1 MESKNNDLHS
11 PSNYD
16 ELLLRHSLLFADGLK
31 DLRNVKEQ
39 LYSAAE
45 HFEDSYYKNDQ
56 KQILLESLK
65 DYISKSLIKTVDHL
79 GSVTDKVNKFLY
91 ENVNEASRTKL
102 RVLRFEQS
110 LRTCQAYA
118 DHGGLTHQSLM
129 METPKYRKQYLV
141 PGITKQK
148 NSFIAIEGCISE
160 DVKEEQVKGQSS
172 GLRNGYS
179 GQASTEF
186 PSGLIAFSFTKSAS
200 RKGVE
205 KRSRSISPLRFP
217 VKRSGS
223 AANQPTCPSF
233 PIKLSPSFVHRS
245 ISPNS
250 SSSRQQ
256 QPPEALRSRSLYPQR
271 ESTKDMEVYSK
282 KTKNL
287 FKALLSMHKS
297 KNNYK

>member
-1 MESKNNDLHS
+1 MESKNTSSPLDDLHS
-11 PSNYD
+11 PSKFD

-91 ENVNEASRTKL
+91 ENVNQASRTKL

-118 DHGGLTHQSLM
+118 DHGGLTQQSLM
-129 METPKYRKQYLV
+129 METPKYRKQYLL
-141 PGITKQK
+141 P
-148 NSFIAIEGCISE
+148 EDCISE
-160 DVKEEQVKGQSS
+160 DVKTEQVKGRSS
-172 GLRNGYS
+172 GLRNENS
-179 GQASTEF
+179 RQASTEF
-186 PSGLIAFSFTKSAS
+186 PSRLIAFSFTKSAS

-205 KRSRSISPLRFP
+205 KRSRSVSPLRFP
-217 VKRSGS
+217 VRCSES

-250 SSSRQQ
+250 SSSRQK
-256 QPPEALRSRSLYPQR
+256 QPSEAWRSRSLYPQR
-271 ESTKDMEVYSK
+271 ESTKDIEVYSK

-297 KNNYK
+297 KNDYRQYR